1 MWPNPQETAN
11 LVPFPEEIFD
21 GKPHFLCSRAGQKTF
36 WEENYVSKEIF
47 KSKYIF
53 FSSNKT

>member
-11 LVPFPEEIFD
+11 LVQFPEEIFH
-21 GKPHFLCSRAGQKTF
+21 GKLHFLCSRAGQKTF

-53 FSSNKT
+53 FKQ